1 MMKKMI
7 VLMAVLLALLL
18 SACKQPQ
25 QAVTAPGNSTS
36 PTTQIPQSTEPT
48 APADGNPN
56 DVTCKGSY
64 SATDSEAESSADTVV
79 ATLGAAKLTN
89 GQLQV
94 YYRMAVAAYAQ
105 ENGPDMTK
113 PLDVQLCDADDTAVT
128 WQQYFLAQAL
138 DAWQRRQTF
147 ALQLE
152 GDALSQEQKA
162 FLDGLSELTGGDTAL
177 TEYAKVLNHSYLF
190 MLNTSEELRPTEE
203 EMEQLLA
210 EKTGDET
217 LCVDIRYILL
227 PAGSEDVQ
235 VILDAFLAAYGQE
248 DDFAMLARQYSMDE
262 GTRKNGGLYTHL
274 EQGDLI
280 PELDSWCFDPERK
293 TGDYVV
299 VETELGIHI
308 LYFRGINGDAAADT
322 MAAVIRQ
329 RTAQSMDEIA
339 GQYTADVD
347 YSKIQLAPLSVYDV
361 TDAQLLF
368 DQTAGEKIPEMPLMI
383 QQNYPYSYYGPG
395 RTVSSHGCGLTC
407 FAMVATYLLDEE
419 QSPADLGPR
428 FASYSAPE
436 GTARSLFNEGP
447 ATMGF
452 GLVSQTM
459 DDEEALTALKDGHVV
474 VSLQQRG
481 LFTEGGHY
489 IVLVEYQEDGKIKV
503 LDPNKYNYVKNSIRE
518 DGFANGFEEKY
529 ITAGARLY
537 WIYEKKTLV
546 DPACTYCGSEDTE
559 IFTREYYCD
568 DCRELL
574 AFRELF
580 EQYCG

>member
-138 DAWQRRQTF
+138 DTWQRRQTF

-262 GTRKNGGLYTHL
+262 GTR
-274 EQGDLI
+274 
-280 PELDSWCFDPERK
+280 
-293 TGDYVV
+293 
-299 VETELGIHI
+299 
-308 LYFRGINGDAAADT
+308 
-322 MAAVIRQ
+322 
-329 RTAQSMDEIA
+329 
-339 GQYTADVD
+339 
-347 YSKIQLAPLSVYDV
+347 
-361 TDAQLLF
+361 
-368 DQTAGEKIPEMPLMI
+368 
-383 QQNYPYSYYGPG
+383 
-395 RTVSSHGCGLTC
+395 
-407 FAMVATYLLDEE
+407 
-419 QSPADLGPR
+419 
-428 FASYSAPE
+428 
-436 GTARSLFNEGP
+436 
-447 ATMGF
+447 
-452 GLVSQTM
+452 
-459 DDEEALTALKDGHVV
+459 
-474 VSLQQRG
+474 
-481 LFTEGGHY
+481 
-489 IVLVEYQEDGKIKV
+489 
-503 LDPNKYNYVKNSIRE
+503 
-518 DGFANGFEEKY
+518 
-529 ITAGARLY
+529 
-537 WIYEKKTLV
+537 
-546 DPACTYCGSEDTE
+546 
-559 IFTREYYCD
+559 
-568 DCRELL
+568 
-574 AFRELF
+574 
-580 EQYCG
+580 